1 MSKVS
6 HFGDH
11 IKKLRERRR
20 LLQREISSQLNIDT
34 PMLSKIE
41 RGERRAKKEYIPV
54 LAELLNTNKKEL
66 LTLWL
71 ADQVYEV
78 VKDESVALE
87 ALKLAEDDIMYSK
100 K

>member
-1 MSKVS
+1 MKR
-6 HFGDH
+6 H
-11 IKKLRERRR
+11 
-20 LLQREISSQLNIDT
+20 LLQREVSSQLNIDT

-41 RGERRAKKEYIPV
+41 KGERRAKKEYIPI
-54 LAELLNTNKKEL
+54 LANLFGSTKNEL

-78 VKDESVALE
+78 VKDESVALD
-87 ALKLAEDDIMYSK
+87 ALKMAEDNVMYSK

>member
-11 IKKLRERRR
+11 IKNLRENQH
-20 LLQREISSQLNIDT
+20 LLQRDISSHLNIDT

-41 RGERRAKKEYIPV
+41 RGERRAKKQYIGI
-54 LAELLNTNKKEL
+54 LAKLLNTNKREL

-78 VKDESVALE
+78 IKDETVALE
-87 ALKLAEDDIMYSK
+87 ALKLAEDDVLYSK

>member
-1 MSKVS
+1 MT
-6 HFGDH
+6 HFGNR
-11 IKKLRERRR
+11 IRSLREQRH
-20 LLQREISSQLNIDT
+20 LLQRDVSSQLNIDV

-54 LAELLNTNKKEL
+54 LAELLKANKKEL

-78 VKDESVALE
+78 VKDESVALD
-87 ALKLAEDDIMYSK
+87 ALKLAEDEIRSK
-100 K
+100 